1 MEEECRRATEGE
13 RRAHAVQ
20 VQKRAEREAPL
31 DSEVNESVRKSKD
44 AAAGDSSGLNFNLS
58 AAMYLLFFT
67 RAPWAQEKI
76 TQDSHTARI
85 SLSAIHI

>member
-1 MEEECRRATEGE
+1 MQEGDGGGE
-13 RRAHAVQ
+13 AQ

-31 DSEVNESVRKSKD
+31 DAEVSESVRKSKD
-44 AAAGDSSGLNFNLS
+44 AAGGDASELTFNLS
-58 AAMYLLFFT
+58 AGMYLLFFT
-67 RAPWAQEKI
+67 RALWTQEKI